1 MFSLDTIKTLLQ
13 QHLQGV
19 EAMLQPHVVAFV
31 SFLENEETKAKAEI
45 QHLQSLGYTIIHP
58 ANTAGSVVQAAP
70 AAAIL
75 VPNTSTPPAA
85 K

>member
-19 EAMLQPHVVAFV
+19 EAMLQPHVTAFVAF
-31 SFLENEETKAKAEI
+31 LESEETKAKAEV
-45 QHLQSLGYTIIHP
+45 QHLQSLGYTVIHP
-58 ANTAGSVVQAAP
+58 TAQPSAVATP
-70 AAAIL
+70 AAIL
-75 VPNTSTPPAA
+75 VPNFGTTPSP